1 MTIVLLY
8 TLLYLLDKILHGVI
22 CKSNSI
28 AKDFKFFTL
37 LRFAL
42 PTMVMMIFMSLYSIV
57 DGIFISR
64 LLGTNA
70 LSAANIVYPVISIVF
85 AVGIMLSTGGSAL
98 IAKKLG
104 EGKDREA
111 REDFSFLT
119 LISFLFGIAILLI
132 GNIFIEP
139 IVRALGSTDALLP
152 YCVDYLSVSLLLAPA
167 AMLQMMF
174 QTFFVT
180 AGKPLIGLMLTI
192 SGGVANM
199 ILDYLFMG
207 PFNMGISGAALAT
220 GIGEL
225 IPAVIGLFYFLFTR
239 HSLYLTKPVVRFQVL
254 KESCFNGSSE
264 MVTNLSTAVVTYL
277 FNITM
282 LKFLGE
288 PGVAAITIVLYGQF
302 LFNALYMGFSM
313 GVAPVISYNHGS
325 QNLPL
330 LKRIFKICIGFIS
343 ISSILI
349 TIMALVS
356 SPVIVEIFTPIGSAT
371 YDIAKTGFF
380 LFSINYIFAGINI
393 YSSSMFTAF
402 SDGKVSA
409 LISFVRTFVLI
420 VLNILLLPY
429 LIGVNGVWLAVPA
442 AEFMTLFLS
451 VYLFYKKRDVY
462 HYL

>member
-1 MTIVLLY
+1 M
-8 TLLYLLDKILHGVI
+8 
-22 CKSNSI
+22 SNSI
-28 AKDFKFFTL
+28 AKDFKFFSL

-104 EGKDREA
+104 EGKEREA

-119 LISFLFGIAILLI
+119 LVSFLFGIAILLI

-302 LFNALYMGFSM
+302 LFNALYIGFSM

>member
-1 MTIVLLY
+1 M
-8 TLLYLLDKILHGVI
+8 
-22 CKSNSI
+22 SNSI
-28 AKDFKFFTL
+28 AKDFKFFSL

-104 EGKDREA
+104 EGKEREA

-119 LISFLFGIAILLI
+119 LVSFLFGIAILLI

-167 AMLQMMF
+167 TMLQMMF

>member
-1 MTIVLLY
+1 M
-8 TLLYLLDKILHGVI
+8 
-22 CKSNSI
+22 SNSI
-28 AKDFKFFTL
+28 AKDFKFFSL

-119 LISFLFGIAILLI
+119 LVSFLFGIAILLI

-220 GIGEL
+220 GIGKP
-225 IPAVIGLFYFLFTR
+225 IPPVIGLFYFLFTR

>member
-1 MTIVLLY
+1 M
-8 TLLYLLDKILHGVI
+8 
-22 CKSNSI
+22 SNSI
-28 AKDFKFFTL
+28 AKDFKFFSL

-104 EGKDREA
+104 EGKEREA

-119 LISFLFGIAILLI
+119 LVSFLFGIAILLI

-462 HYL
+462 HYLYKTPAGFIR

>member
-1 MTIVLLY
+1 M
-8 TLLYLLDKILHGVI
+8 
-22 CKSNSI
+22 SNSI
-28 AKDFKFFTL
+28 AKDFKFFSL

-85 AVGIMLSTGGSAL
+85 AVGIMLSTGVSAL

-119 LISFLFGIAILLI
+119 LVSFLFGIAILLI

>member
-1 MTIVLLY
+1 M
-8 TLLYLLDKILHGVI
+8 
-22 CKSNSI
+22 SNSI
-28 AKDFKFFTL
+28 AKDFKFFSL

-104 EGKDREA
+104 EGKEREA

-119 LISFLFGIAILLI
+119 LVSFLFGIAILLI

-254 KESCFNGSSE
+254 KENCFNGSSE

>member
-1 MTIVLLY
+1 M
-8 TLLYLLDKILHGVI
+8 
-22 CKSNSI
+22 SNSI
-28 AKDFKFFTL
+28 AKDFKFFSL

-119 LISFLFGIAILLI
+119 LVSFLFGIAILLI

-282 LKFLGE
+282 LNFLGE

>member
-1 MTIVLLY
+1 M
-8 TLLYLLDKILHGVI
+8 
-22 CKSNSI
+22 SNSI
-28 AKDFKFFTL
+28 AKDFKFFSL

-104 EGKDREA
+104 EGKEREA

-119 LISFLFGIAILLI
+119 LVSFLFGIAILLI

-429 LIGVNGVWLAVPA
+429 IIGVNGVWLAVPA

>member
-1 MTIVLLY
+1 M
-8 TLLYLLDKILHGVI
+8 
-22 CKSNSI
+22 SNSI
-28 AKDFKFFTL
+28 AKDFKFFSL

-104 EGKDREA
+104 EGKEREA
-111 REDFSFLT
+111 REYFSFLT
-119 LISFLFGIAILLI
+119 LVSFLFGIAILLI

-207 PFNMGISGAALAT
+207 PFNIGISGAALAT

>member
-1 MTIVLLY
+1 M
-8 TLLYLLDKILHGVI
+8 
-22 CKSNSI
+22 SNSI
-28 AKDFKFFTL
+28 AKDFKFFSL

-119 LISFLFGIAILLI
+119 LVSFLFGIAILLI

-288 PGVAAITIVLYGQF
+288 PGVAAITIMLYGQF

>member
-1 MTIVLLY
+1 M
-8 TLLYLLDKILHGVI
+8 
-22 CKSNSI
+22 SNSI
-28 AKDFKFFTL
+28 AKDFKFFSL

-104 EGKDREA
+104 EGKEREA

-119 LISFLFGIAILLI
+119 LVSFLFGIAILLI

-313 GVAPVISYNHGS
+313 GVAPVISYNHGI

>member
-1 MTIVLLY
+1 M
-8 TLLYLLDKILHGVI
+8 
-22 CKSNSI
+22 SNSI
-28 AKDFKFFTL
+28 AKDFKFFSL

-104 EGKDREA
+104 EGKEREA

-119 LISFLFGIAILLI
+119 LVSFLFGIAILLI

-139 IVRALGSTDALLP
+139 IVRALGSTNALLP

>member
-1 MTIVLLY
+1 M
-8 TLLYLLDKILHGVI
+8 
-22 CKSNSI
+22 SNSI
-28 AKDFKFFTL
+28 AKNFKFFSL

-119 LISFLFGIAILLI
+119 LISFLFGIAILLV

>member
-1 MTIVLLY
+1 M
-8 TLLYLLDKILHGVI
+8 
-22 CKSNSI
+22 SNSI
-28 AKDFKFFTL
+28 AKDFKFFSL

-70 LSAANIVYPVISIVF
+70 LSATNIVYPVISIVF

-104 EGKDREA
+104 EGKEREA

-119 LISFLFGIAILLI
+119 LVSFLFGIAILLI

>member
-1 MTIVLLY
+1 M
-8 TLLYLLDKILHGVI
+8 
-22 CKSNSI
+22 SNSI
-28 AKDFKFFTL
+28 AKDFKFFSL

-104 EGKDREA
+104 EGKEREA
-111 REDFSFLT
+111 REYFSFLT
-119 LISFLFGIAILLI
+119 LVSFLFGIAILLI

-152 YCVDYLSVSLLLAPA
+152 YCVNYLSVSLLLAPA

-180 AGKPLIGLMLTI
+180 AGKPLIGLILTI

>member
-1 MTIVLLY
+1 M
-8 TLLYLLDKILHGVI
+8 
-22 CKSNSI
+22 SNSI
-28 AKDFKFFTL
+28 AKNFKFFSL

-85 AVGIMLSTGGSAL
+85 AVGIMLSMGGSAL

-111 REDFSFLT
+111 QEDFSFLT
-119 LISFLFGIAILLI
+119 LISFLFGIAILLV

>member
-1 MTIVLLY
+1 M
-8 TLLYLLDKILHGVI
+8 
-22 CKSNSI
+22 SNSI
-28 AKDFKFFTL
+28 AKNFKFFSL

-111 REDFSFLT
+111 QEDFSFLT
-119 LISFLFGIAILLI
+119 LISFLFGIAILLV

-282 LKFLGE
+282 LKFLSE

>member
-1 MTIVLLY
+1 M
-8 TLLYLLDKILHGVI
+8 
-22 CKSNSI
+22 SNSI
-28 AKDFKFFTL
+28 AKDFKFFSL

-104 EGKDREA
+104 EGKEREA

-119 LISFLFGIAILLI
+119 LVSFLFGIAILLI

-225 IPAVIGLFYFLFTR
+225 VPAVIGLFYFLFTR

>member
-1 MTIVLLY
+1 M
-8 TLLYLLDKILHGVI
+8 
-22 CKSNSI
+22 SNSI
-28 AKDFKFFTL
+28 AKDFKFFSL

-119 LISFLFGIAILLI
+119 LVSFLFGIAILLI

-442 AEFMTLFLS
+442 EEFMTLFLS

>member
-1 MTIVLLY
+1 MY
-8 TLLYLLDKILHGVI
+8 K
-22 CKSNSI
+22 
-28 AKDFKFFTL
+28 
-37 LRFAL
+37 RQ
-42 PTMVMMIFMSLYSIV
+42 IV

-104 EGKDREA
+104 EGKEREA

-119 LISFLFGIAILLI
+119 LVSFLFGIAILLI

>member
-1 MTIVLLY
+1 M
-8 TLLYLLDKILHGVI
+8 
-22 CKSNSI
+22 SNSI
-28 AKDFKFFTL
+28 AKDFKFFSL

-104 EGKDREA
+104 EGKEREA

-119 LISFLFGIAILLI
+119 LVSFLFGIAILLI

-180 AGKPLIGLMLTI
+180 AGKSLIGLMLTI

>member
-1 MTIVLLY
+1 M
-8 TLLYLLDKILHGVI
+8 
-22 CKSNSI
+22 SNSI
-28 AKDFKFFTL
+28 AKDFKFFSL

-104 EGKDREA
+104 EGKEREA

-119 LISFLFGIAILLI
+119 LVSFLFGIAILLI

-313 GVAPVISYNHGS
+313 GVAPVISYNHGR

>member
-1 MTIVLLY
+1 M
-8 TLLYLLDKILHGVI
+8 
-22 CKSNSI
+22 SNSI
-28 AKDFKFFTL
+28 AKDFKFFSL

-119 LISFLFGIAILLI
+119 LVSFLFGIAILLI

-152 YCVDYLSVSLLLAPA
+152 YCVDYLSVFLLLAPA

>member
-1 MTIVLLY
+1 M
-8 TLLYLLDKILHGVI
+8 
-22 CKSNSI
+22 SNSI
-28 AKDFKFFTL
+28 AKDFKFFSL

-104 EGKDREA
+104 EGKEREA

-119 LISFLFGIAILLI
+119 LVSFLFGIAILLI

-409 LISFVRTFVLI
+409 MISFVRTFVLI

>member
-1 MTIVLLY
+1 M
-8 TLLYLLDKILHGVI
+8 
-22 CKSNSI
+22 SNSI
-28 AKDFKFFTL
+28 AKDFKFFSL

-104 EGKDREA
+104 EGKEREA
-111 REDFSFLT
+111 REYFSFLT
-119 LISFLFGIAILLI
+119 LVSFLFGIAILLI

-225 IPAVIGLFYFLFTR
+225 IPAVIGLFYFLFTC

-371 YDIAKTGFF
+371 YDVAKTGFF

>member
-1 MTIVLLY
+1 M
-8 TLLYLLDKILHGVI
+8 
-22 CKSNSI
+22 SNSI
-28 AKDFKFFTL
+28 AKDFKFFSL

-85 AVGIMLSTGGSAL
+85 AVGIMLSPGGSAL

-119 LISFLFGIAILLI
+119 LVSFLFGIAILLI